1 MQAMNRAQRRAM
13 ARAKPGRRV
22 QPRHDLRHIAAPMAL
37 LADCQPYAPG
47 ELTQDLLKVRAAY
60 ERLVDGTAD
69 LDDFNRLAVALNI
82 AKVRA
87 AEISQDIY
95 DGIDQGHQ
103 AMKRCKARYE
113 KHGKFGFDGPG
124 LQAMPYAIDAHE
136 AIYQASSQ
144 RQMEIAL
151 KVVHAALCKE
161 LDSAVP
167 VFYEPIRSAVSP
179 QACR

>member
-1 MQAMNRAQRRAM
+1 MQALNRAQRRAKV
-13 ARAKPGRRV
+13 KPTKIDPKHSV
-22 QPRHDLRHIAAPMAL
+22 RHTTATFVL
-37 LADCQPYAPG
+37 LSDCQPYAPG

-60 ERLVDGTAD
+60 DRLVDGTAD
-69 LDDFNRLAVALNI
+69 MDDFNRLAVALNI

-95 DGIDQGHQ
+95 DGIEQGHQ

-124 LQAMPYAIDAHE
+124 LQAMPYAIEAHE

-167 VFYEPIRSAVSP
+167 VFYEPIKSAVGT

>member
-1 MQAMNRAQRRAM
+1 MQSMNRAQRRAKV
-13 ARAKPGRRV
+13 KPTKIDPKHSV
-22 QPRHDLRHIAAPMAL
+22 RHTTATFVL
-37 LADCQPYAPG
+37 LSDCQPYAPG

-60 ERLVDGTAD
+60 DRLVDGTAD
-69 LDDFNRLAVALNI
+69 LEDFNRVAVALNI

-95 DGIDQGHQ
+95 DGIEEGHQ

-113 KHGKFGFDGPG
+113 KHGKFGFDGQG
-124 LQAMPYAIDAHE
+124 LQAMPYAIEAHE

-144 RQMEIAL
+144 KQMEIAL

-161 LDSAVP
+161 LDTAVP

-179 QACR
+179 LACR

>member
-1 MQAMNRAQRRAM
+1 MQALNRAQRRAKV
-13 ARAKPGRRV
+13 KPTKIDPKHSV
-22 QPRHDLRHIAAPMAL
+22 RHTTATFVL
-37 LADCQPYAPG
+37 LSDCQPYAPG

-60 ERLVDGTAD
+60 DRLVDGTAD
-69 LDDFNRLAVALNI
+69 QDDFNRVAVALNI
-82 AKVRA
+82 AKVRS

-95 DGIDQGHQ
+95 DGIEQGHQ

-113 KHGKFGFDGPG
+113 ARGKFGFDGPG

-161 LDSAVP
+161 LDTAVP
-167 VFYEPIRSAVSP
+167 VFYEPIKSAASP